1 MESAEASV
9 DPFPLQA
16 VSKNVNDRIQN
27 KIFMNV
33 LASRRC
39 VLPSHAL
46 AESAVAVAVAI
57 TVSAAATTA

>member
-16 VSKNVNDRIQN
+16 VSKNVNDRIQS
-27 KIFMNV
+27 KVFMNV

-39 VLPSHAL
+39 VLLSHAL
-46 AESAVAVAVAI
+46 AESAAAVAVAV